1 MFLDNLATTQAGIS
15 GLASIASNLP
25 NVNAYNSI
33 NNEDNGIN
41 IGQLEFHMEV
51 KEISNDYDARRAG
64 REAMEEMVR
73 IARKTGSRS
82 ISRR

>member
-15 GLASIASNLP
+15 GLASITSNLP

-41 IGQLEFHMEV
+41 IEQLEFHMEV

-73 IARKTGSRS
+73 IARKTGNLS